1 MYIEKHLTSKSYFR
15 LRKNIV
21 IIVLFGPEKGFRNI
35 QIIITSLHTDKMI
48 HEEASLPTTIIN
60 LPLAPSVEKFGDV
73 AIY

>member
-1 MYIEKHLTSKSYFR
+1 M
-15 LRKNIV
+15 